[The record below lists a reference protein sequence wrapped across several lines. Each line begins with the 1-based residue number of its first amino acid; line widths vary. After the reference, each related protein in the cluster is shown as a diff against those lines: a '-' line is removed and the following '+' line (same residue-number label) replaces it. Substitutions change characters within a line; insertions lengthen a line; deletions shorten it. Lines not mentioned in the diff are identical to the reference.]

1 MPVDKSE
8 ADRVLLQNIRE
19 RFMAELAKVARSLS
33 TDEFNTDAL
42 GALELLAGTT
52 FDMLARFADSNGS
65 FGVQEK
71 KRAIIVFSGAIGFM
85 LGKVA
90 VLMAA
95 DSKETELL
103 ERALTI
109 VRKSAEKSVEGTP
122 LREEGEQLQ

>member
-52 FDMLARFADSNGS
+52 FDMLARFADSSGS
-65 FGVQEK
+65 FGWQEK
-71 KRAIIVFSGAIGFM
+71 KRALVVFSGAVGFM

>member
-95 DSKETELL
+95 DGKESELL

-109 VRKSAEKSVEGTP
+109 VRKSAEKSVESTP